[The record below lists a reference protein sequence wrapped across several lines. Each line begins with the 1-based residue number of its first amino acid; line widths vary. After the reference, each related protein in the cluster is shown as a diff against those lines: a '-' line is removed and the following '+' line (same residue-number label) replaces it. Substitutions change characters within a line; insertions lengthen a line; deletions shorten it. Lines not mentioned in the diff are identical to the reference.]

1 MVQKK
6 NAKNEEIIFE
16 ENNEND
22 EEHND
27 ENDEENDEN
36 YDYIKFNSAYNIYT
50 KCFMFIFYSNLGYF
64 LAWSTDDQFS
74 LLVIS
79 KP

>member
-1 MVQKK
+1 MKK
-6 NAKNEEIIFE
+6 NIVE
-16 ENNEND
+16 ENREID

-36 YDYIKFNSAYNIYT
+36 YDYIKFNSAFNIYT

-64 LAWSTDDQFS
+64 LA
-74 LLVIS
+74 
-79 KP
+79 